1 MNSPVVIG
9 NATLYLGDCVEFM
22 RGLPDGAFDLAIVD
36 PPYAVGASDGS
47 FGRGGAKA
55 IANTSAAAAGYR
67 REMKHY
73 SNSDKVPDQ
82 EYFDHLFRVSKNQ
95 IIWGAN
101 YYPKFLR
108 HSGWVIWDKIKT
120 DGLLSEAELAFQSID
135 KVVKIF
141 RFQWEGF
148 KKGVGSFEPTLSKTI
163 HPNQKPVRLY
173 EWLLTTYA
181 KPGQTIL
188 DTHLG
193 SGSTAIAT
201 NELGFSLTGCE
212 LDPEYYTGA
221 IQRVTDAQ
229 MQARMFA

>member
-1 MNSPVVIG
+1 MKQTIG
-9 NATLYLGDCVEFM
+9 QATLHLVDCVTFM
-22 RGLPDGAFDLAIVD
+22 RDLPDGAFDLAIVD

-55 IANTSAAAAGYR
+55 IAHTGLAAAAVR
-67 REMKHY
+67 KDLKHY
-73 SNSDKVPDQ
+73 ANSNTTPDKD
-82 EYFDHLFRVSKNQ
+82 YFDQLFRVSKNQ

-101 YYPKFLR
+101 YYPEFLR
-108 HSGWVIWDKIKT
+108 HSGWIIWDKIKS

-141 RFQWEGF
+141 RHEWEGF
-148 KKGVGSFEPTLSKTI
+148 RKGVGSFEPSLSKTI

-181 KPGQTIL
+181 KPGQRIL

-193 SGSTAIAT
+193 SGSSAVAT
-201 NELGFSLTGCE
+201 NAHGFELVGCE
-212 LDPEYYTGA
+212 LDQSYFYGA
-221 IQRVTDAQ
+221 CTRIANAQRQ
-229 MQARMFA
+229 ERLFA